1 MKLTLAPQSRK
12 APEAIAMH
20 KRTTGLSA
28 ERPLAK
34 RLPPGKPFSHRLL
47 FAGAGLLLFAHLAA
61 AAEVIPLYS
70 GPAPGS
76 EDWDHQES
84 QYYSDIFRTEVV
96 TNVSHPTLTAFLPDP
111 AIASGT
117 AVIIAPG
124 GGFHA
129 LSINS
134 EGNDVARWLQQRG
147 VAAFVLRYRLVP
159 TGKDGVADMVAKTPE
174 QTRSDMAAI
183 APLSGAD
190 GLAAMRLVRTRHSAF
205 GISPDRI
212 GFMGFSAGGAV
223 ATLVASRYDAATR
236 PDFVAPIY
244 AGIGMIGDTPVR
256 EDAPPLFIVAATDD
270 QLDLARDSL
279 TLYGK
284 WLDAKRSAEL
294 HIYASGG
301 HGFGMRRQDLPTDRW
316 IDRFGDWLAAQG
328 LMAVA
333 Q

>member
-1 MKLTLAPQSRK
+1 MRKTLVG
-12 APEAIAMH
+12 
-20 KRTTGLSA
+20 TGV
-28 ERPLAK
+28 
-34 RLPPGKPFSHRLL
+34 
-47 FAGAGLLLFAHLAA
+47 LLLAHLAT
-61 AAEVIPLYS
+61 AAEVIPLYT
-70 GPAPGS
+70 GAVPGS
-76 EDWDHQES
+76 EDWTHQES
-84 QYYSDIFRTEVV
+84 EYYSDIFRTEVV
-96 TNVSHPTLTAFLPDP
+96 TNVSRPTLTAFLPDP
-111 AIASGT
+111 ATAGGT

-159 TGKDGVADMVAKTPE
+159 TGQDGVAEMVAKPPQ
-174 QTRSDMAAI
+174 QTRADMAGI
-183 APLSGAD
+183 APLAGAD
-190 GLAAMRLVRTRHSAF
+190 GLAAMRLVRSRAGAF
-205 GISPDRI
+205 GIAPDRI

-223 ATLVASRYDAATR
+223 ATLVASRYDADTR

-244 AGIGMIGDTPVR
+244 AGIGMIGDTSVR

-279 TLYGK
+279 TLYER
-284 WLDAKRSAEL
+284 WLDAKKSAEL

-316 IDRFGDWLAAQG
+316 IDRFGDWMAARG
-328 LMAVA
+328 LMAA
-333 Q
+333 PQ